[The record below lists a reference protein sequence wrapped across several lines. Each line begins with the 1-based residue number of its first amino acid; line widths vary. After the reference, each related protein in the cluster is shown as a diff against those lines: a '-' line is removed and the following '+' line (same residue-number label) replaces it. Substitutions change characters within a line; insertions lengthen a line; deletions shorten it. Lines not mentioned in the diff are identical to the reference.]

1 MSSFRYS
8 ANPAM
13 FAGRNAIVTGAS
25 SGIGRDVA
33 TMFASQGANVALVA
47 RRRELLEA
55 LADELTEFGVE
66 ALPIVCDVTHQSEV
80 NQAVDKACDA
90 FGGMDIVVNNAGVL
104 IPSLFSEARVED
116 LRRMMDVNFFGAV
129 HVTHAALPIMQDAGF
144 GNIVNIASIAGRRGG
159 TTLSGYSASKFALIG
174 FTESLRMELFGSG
187 VIASLVVPVS
197 VDTEMLDNPDWNAR
211 AWAVGNL
218 KIPPDWVSWGVIA
231 AIALG
236 LAEVEVPFGFGTA
249 QKVAALFPDLT
260 GLWLGMG
267 SRFIDLVN
275 EMVAGTTRQR
285 FHSQR

>member
-1 MSSFRYS
+1 MSRFRYYT
-8 ANPAM
+8 NPAM
-13 FAGRNAIVTGAS
+13 FVGRNAIVTGAS

-47 RRRELLEA
+47 RRDELLHD
-55 LADELTEFGVE
+55 LAGQLTEFGVA
-66 ALPIVCDVTHQSEV
+66 ALPLVCDVTDQAQV
-80 NQAVDKACDA
+80 DRAVDAACDA
-90 FGGMDIVVNNAGVL
+90 FGGIDIVVNNAGVL

-116 LRRMMDVNFFGAV
+116 LRRMMEVNFFGAV
-129 HVTHAALPIMQDAGF
+129 HMTHAVLPIMQDTGF

-159 TTLSGYSASKFALIG
+159 ATLSGYSASKFALIG

-187 VIASLVVPVS
+187 VMASLVVPAS

-211 AWAVGNL
+211 AWAVGDL
-218 KIPPDWVSWGVIA
+218 RIPPDWVSWGVIA
-231 AIALG
+231 AVVLG
-236 LAEVEVPFGFGTA
+236 LAEVDVPFGFATA

-275 EMVAGTTRQR
+275 DMMAAPGRRHPYPER
-285 FHSQR
+285 